1 MTNLFI
7 DTLFLSFLIQV
18 LFFVYAAFFKTDKVT
33 DLSYG
38 LTFIALAVFAL
49 LKNQTF
55 YPYQILVVT
64 LIAIWGIRLAGYLFI
79 RILKTKRDKRFDG
92 IRENFW
98 KFAQFW
104 LLQAIAVW
112 VISLPGTYLLSLKTN
127 SNFNLLMMT
136 GLLVWLMG
144 IVIETTADWQ
154 KFKFKNKPA
163 NKDKL
168 IMSGVWQ
175 YSRHPNYFGEISCW
189 WGIFIYSLSFQAGLS
204 WLTITGPL
212 FITFLILFVSGI
224 PTLEKKYN
232 ERYKEN
238 KNYQL
243 YKQNTSLLVPLPN
256 KKSS

>member
-1 MTNLFI
+1 MMENLFI
-7 DTLFLSFLIQV
+7 STLILSFIIQV
-18 LFFVYAAFFKTDKVT
+18 LFFSYAAFFKTDKVT

-38 LTFIALAVFAL
+38 LTFIALAVFTL

-64 LIAIWGIRLAGYLFI
+64 LITLWGIRLAGYLFI
-79 RILKTKRDKRFDG
+79 RILKTKKDKRFDG
-92 IRENFW
+92 IRENFG

-112 VISLPGTYLLSLKTN
+112 VISLPSTYLLSLKTT
-127 SNFNLLMMT
+127 SSFNLSMLT
-136 GLLVWLMG
+136 GLLIWLMG

-154 KFKFKNKPA
+154 KFQFKNKPA
-163 NKDKL
+163 NKNKL
-168 IMSGVWQ
+168 IMSGIWR

-189 WGIFIYSLSFQAGLS
+189 WGIFIYSLSFQTELS
-204 WLTITGPL
+204 WLTIAGPV

-238 KNYQL
+238 KEYQL

-256 KKSS
+256 KKN